1 VRPRKGLRSR
11 SLTEAEVASDE
22 LLDRGQRRLLL
33 GLCIGLGAATTVP
46 ATYNYV
52 LLPMLNGLG
61 ASESQ
66 GSLLRQLP
74 SIGGL
79 LVIFLAGILGYR
91 WGERRFITMC
101 GFLFAVGNAAVAVA
115 PDLKV
120 AVAGL
125 VLESIGASGFIVVAL
140 ALLSAKVS
148 NEKARASAFAIYAM
162 ATPVVYLTMPLLAG
176 VIVDDSSWRLV
187 AVVWALGGIV
197 MIIAS
202 RLYLPAEGNPR
213 ESREL
218 LTPALAGVVLTAA
231 VQTVSFADRDGVL
244 SVDALVRLGVALVA
258 SVALYLVFR
267 RTASPSLSLAALRQG
282 GLSLMLIIV
291 ILVSFAGFL
300 WFYMTV
306 AFQFLYGLSTLQNAM
321 AMLPAQVA
329 ALGGAAITRSF
340 MRRRGITVAGTTLLA
355 ALAASLLLSALITE
369 DSPMWVAI
377 AVMSVYAIAQV
388 GVGIPITNAVMDHA
402 LEGED
407 GSASAFRSA
416 AGNVGAAVGVVVLS
430 TIVFT
435 TFSGSLTN
443 TLAREGLNSKQSA
456 SIAARIRAG
465 ASSENVSANYSV
477 PLRHVEQIADAQ
489 RAAMADGLRAHGL
502 SGAAFTGVCLVI
514 FYWSRRRQERKGD
527 PDRAPPRTL
536 RT

>member
-1 VRPRKGLRSR
+1 MRPRKGFRSH
-11 SLTEAEVASDE
+11 SLSKAEVASGE

-52 LLPMLNGLG
+52 LIPMLDGLG
-61 ASESQ
+61 ASETQ

-74 SIGGL
+74 SIGAL
-79 LVIFLAGILGYR
+79 LVIFLAGILGRR
-91 WGERRFITMC
+91 WGERRFITTC

-115 PDLKV
+115 PGMKV

-162 ATPVVYLTMPLLAG
+162 AGPVVYLTMPLLAG

-187 AVVWALGGIV
+187 AVIWAIGGVV

-202 RLYLPAEGNPR
+202 RLFLPAEDSRR
-213 ESREL
+213 EPQEL

-244 SVDALVRLGVALVA
+244 SVAALARLGVGLVVF
-258 SVALYLVFR
+258 VALYRVLR
-267 RTASPSLSLAALRQG
+267 RTASPSLSLAALRHG
-282 GLSLMLIIV
+282 GMSLMLIIV

-300 WFYMTV
+300 WFYMTI
-306 AFQFLYGLSTLQNAM
+306 AFEFLYGLDTLQTAA

-340 MRRRGITVAGTTLLA
+340 MRKRGITVAGTVMLA
-355 ALAASLLLSALITE
+355 VLAASLLLSALITE
-369 DSPMWVAI
+369 NSPMWVPI
-377 AVMSVYAIAQV
+377 VVMSVYAVASV
-388 GVGIPITNAVMDHA
+388 GVGIPLTNAVMDHA

-416 AGNVGAAVGVVVLS
+416 AGNVGAAVGVVVIS
-430 TIVFT
+430 TFVYT
-435 TFSGSLTN
+435 TFSDSLTS
-443 TLAREGLNSKQSA
+443 TLASEGLNSKQSA
-456 SIAARIRAG
+456 SIAAHIREG
-465 ASSENVSANYSV
+465 ASSENLSAKYSV
-477 PLRHVEQIADAQ
+477 PLQQVEQIADAQ

-502 SGAAFTGVCLVI
+502 SGAVFAGVCLLI
-514 FYWSRRRQERKGD
+514 FYWSRRRQEKKDDLAR
-527 PDRAPPRTL
+527 PPPKAL